1 MKTNVIYTNE
11 QIRERISQLGEEI
24 SRSYSDDRP
33 VLCICVLRGAVM
45 FFTELVQKIRGEVV
59 LDFMTLS
66 SYDSGMSSSGKVRM
80 VNGIREDVK
89 GKHVLIVEDII
100 DSGHTIKFLR
110 EYFSEKDPVDV
121 KVACLLDKPM
131 TRQVHADVD
140 FKAFTLEKP
149 SFVIGYGLDYDQ
161 HYRNLSNILEVESL

>member
-1 MKTNVIYTNE
+1 
-11 QIRERISQLGEEI
+11 
-24 SRSYSDDRP
+24 
-33 VLCICVLRGAVM
+33 M

-66 SYDSGMSSSGKVRM
+66 SYDSGTSSSGKVRM

-131 TRQVHADVD
+131 SRQVHADVD

>member
-1 MKTNVIYTNE
+1 MKTNVIYTHK
-11 QIRERISQLGEEI
+11 QIEERVAALGEEI
-24 SRSYSDDRP
+24 SRSYTDDKP
-33 VLCICVLRGAVM
+33 ILCICVLRGAVM
-45 FFTELVQKIRGEVV
+45 FFTELVQKIKGEVI

-66 SYDSGMSSSGKVRM
+66 SYESGTASSGKVRM
-80 VNGIREDVK
+80 VNGIREEVS

-110 EYFSEKDPVDV
+110 EYFSDKSPIDV

-131 TRQVHADVD
+131 TRQVPAEVD

-149 SFVIGYGLDYDQ
+149 AFVIGYGLDYAQ
-161 HYRNLSNILEVESL
+161 HYRNLSDILEVESL